1 MICPKCQFEQVES
14 KTCVNCEVIFSK
26 YRSYLERKQKI
37 KDEIATEPI
46 EEDLPTA
53 TVHKFAFLNQP
64 WKPVTTPAFIFLSL
78 LFFMHLLFF
87 PKTTQFAD
95 WNFFTGMIHNVNLV
109 FHEAGHV
116 LFGIFGNNTLT
127 VFGGSL
133 NQILIPFITFS
144 SFHYQRDKVGAS
156 FGLLW
161 FFGNFIDVS
170 IYMADGRYL
179 KLPLIGGLDMEA
191 HDWRNLFNKFD
202 LWGIDQVLSNSMLY
216 LGWAGIIVSWVWLFK
231 SWREDSNKG
240 SKNQLD

>member
-109 FHEAGHV
+109 FHEAGH
-116 LFGIFGNNTLT
+116 
-127 VFGGSL
+127 
-133 NQILIPFITFS
+133 
-144 SFHYQRDKVGAS
+144 A
-156 FGLLW
+156 
-161 FFGNFIDVS
+161 
-170 IYMADGRYL
+170 
-179 KLPLIGGLDMEA
+179 
-191 HDWRNLFNKFD
+191 
-202 LWGIDQVLSNSMLY
+202 LY
-216 LGWAGIIVSWVWLFK
+216 WNI
-231 SWREDSNKG
+231 RE
-240 SKNQLD
+240 